1 MIKAMIF
8 DFDGTIID
16 TESLWYKVFCDVLME
31 KFELE
36 LPLAEF
42 AKVIGTTDELL
53 FEYISTQTGKP
64 ADQELIKELT
74 GLRFS
79 ELKETLVLREGIE
92 GKIKEAKNL
101 GIKLGIASSSGRE
114 WVESFLEKFGLLE
127 HFQTIKTKEDV
138 KIVKPDPALYV
149 KAMDDLHVVPAE
161 SLAIEDSINGS
172 LAAIRAGM
180 HCIVVPNEV
189 TSFLTFDQE
198 VKVFNT
204 FSSFRLA
211 DIEKEGL

>member
-36 LPLAEF
+36 LPLEQF
-42 AKVIGTTDELL
+42 ANVIGTTDELL
-53 FEYISTQTGKP
+53 FEYISKQMGKP
-64 ADQELIKELT
+64 ADQELITELT

-79 ELKETLVLREGIE
+79 ELQETLILREGIE
-92 GKIKEAKNL
+92 EKIKEAMNL
-101 GIKLGIASSSGRE
+101 GIKLGVASSSGRE
-114 WVESFLEKFGLLE
+114 WVEGFLEKFGLLK

-138 KIVKPDPALYV
+138 KMVKPDPALYV
-149 KAMDDLHVVPAE
+149 KAMEDLHAVPGE
-161 SLAIEDSINGS
+161 SLAIEDSVNGS

-189 TSFLTFDQE
+189 TSLLAFGHE
-198 VKVFNT
+198 VKVFDS
-204 FSSFRLA
+204 FSSFQLA
-211 DIEKEGL
+211 GIQKGL